1 MSEPLFRQKS
11 MERISSPEELHD
23 YMKVTSPR
31 LWMILTAIAV
41 LLVGFIVYA
50 STTRIENTLPV
61 HITIEA
67 DPVEPETSRLVIAD
81 IPENRENIIDAGMVV
96 RLGEIEGKIEM
107 IGSDQDSSYAL
118 IDFGDKIQGYPLGEY
133 EGEVVVESTTPMSF
147 LWN

>member
-11 MERISSPEELHD
+11 MDRISSPEELHD

-50 STTRIENTLPV
+50 STTRIENTLQI